1 MDPQRNL
8 RGLAAAKIW
17 GVDPVHPKAHIYSAL
32 VNGEVEV
39 ERSCGGDQLKRKA
52 PDSGWDSCSGGPST
66 ARSHS
71 FNNCLSS
78 GSPVAVEGE
87 AAATPTAAA
96 GEREAGSGRQEP
108 IEGGGVT
115 GAAEEAAA
123 ADAKKCITVK

>member
-39 ERSCGGDQLKRKA
+39 ERSCGGGQLKRKA
-52 PDSGWDSCSGGPST
+52 PDSGWDRCNGGPST

-78 GSPVAVEGE
+78 GSPVAAEGE